1 MAVACPSLPFPSPT
15 KAFISLLNRVC
26 VWKWD
31 VPCKTILKDYLL
43 MHKLLDNADV
53 FTPVFLWGRRGV
65 VGKEAQKEKSDSRTL
80 LSSEKAS

>member
-1 MAVACPSLPFPSPT
+1 
-15 KAFISLLNRVC
+15 
-26 VWKWD
+26 
-31 VPCKTILKDYLL
+31 

-53 FTPVFLWGRRGV
+53 FTLVFLWGRRGV